1 MKDMNI
7 SKEIKYIGASDENI
21 KLFENQYVLENG
33 MSYNSYVIKD
43 EKNVILDT
51 IDERLTKEWLKNL
64 EETLDGE
71 EPDYLVVSHMEP
83 DHAYNIG
90 LIAEKYPKMK
100 IVGNQITFNMLNNF
114 FDIDFSNRKFVV
126 MEGDVLDIG
135 KHKLQFFMAPMVH
148 WPEVMVTYEQTE
160 KILFSADAFGKF
172 GSLEVDEEWDCEA
185 RRYYFG
191 IVGKYGMQVQA
202 LLKKLEN
209 LDIKMICPLHGP
221 ILKENLQYYINKYDI
236 WSKYEPE
243 EEGKKLE
250 NLDIKM
256 ICPLHGPILKE
267 NLQYYINK
275 YDIWSKYEPEE
286 EGIYIAC
293 ASIHG
298 NTLKVA
304 NEMKKILEENGAKKV
319 VLGNLATEDWAE
331 AVEDAFRYSHLIV
344 AASSYNT
351 GVFPPMKH
359 FLEHLK
365 DRNYQNRTVA
375 IIENGSWAPS
385 AGKCMKNMLQEMKD
399 INIVEN
405 VITIKST
412 MKEENREQLKEM
424 AKEILEK

>member
-51 IDERLTKEWLKNL
+51 IDERLTKEWLENL
-64 EETLDGE
+64 EEALDGE

-148 WPEVMVTYEQTE
+148 WPEVMVTYEQKE

-172 GSLEVDEEWDCEA
+172 GSLDIEEDWDCEA

-191 IVGKYGMQVQA
+191 IVGKYGDQVQLA
-202 LLKKLEN
+202 LKKLSN
-209 LDIKMICPLHGP
+209 LEIETICPLHGP
-221 ILKENLQYYINKYDI
+221 ILKENLQYYINKYNT

-243 EEGKKLE
+243 
-250 NLDIKM
+250 D
-256 ICPLHGPILKE
+256 
-267 NLQYYINK
+267 
-275 YDIWSKYEPEE
+275 

-293 ASIHG
+293 SSIYG
-298 NTLKVA
+298 NTLNVA
-304 NEMKKILEENGAKKV
+304 KKLEEILKQKTNKKIV
-319 VLGNLATEDWAE
+319 VADLTKEDWAE
-331 AVEDAFRYSHLIV
+331 AIEDAFRYSKLVV
-344 AASSYNT
+344 ASSSYNL
-351 GVFPPMKH
+351 GIFPPMEH
-359 FLEHLK
+359 FLRHLK
-365 DRNYQNRTVA
+365 DRNYQKRTVG

-385 AGKCMKNMLQEMKD
+385 AGRCMKSILSEMKD
-399 INIVEN
+399 IQIVEPL
-405 VITIKST
+405 VTIKSV
-412 MKEENREQLKEM
+412 MKENDIENLNKLAEELLKD
-424 AKEILEK
+424 